1 MLGEDTQTLS
11 FRGRRS
17 RNKVSVGE
25 PAEGSLSFLHPHPV
39 CTAFRPFLRGYAGL
53 RVPRGTQH
61 GRSTFSGSAHCCG
74 GLLSSAVRVCFLQI
88 CTAWI
93 PVCHVFDAARAFS
106 SPHVTVRC
114 HNDNHTTLV
123 DGYLGMSNDEE
134 RSEMRYVVRIAEFSE
149 SSNL

>member
-25 PAEGSLSFLHPHPV
+25 PAEGSLSFLHPHIAYSHV
-39 CTAFRPFLRGYAGL
+39 RFLEGWLGACSEPALLEHPAPADPWHASL
-53 RVPRGTQH
+53 RTRVASPRI
-61 GRSTFSGSAHCCG
+61 SGFTKY
-74 GLLSSAVRVCFLQI
+74 L
-88 CTAWI
+88 
-93 PVCHVFDAARAFS
+93 
-106 SPHVTVRC
+106 
-114 HNDNHTTLV
+114 NHTTLV

-149 SSNL
+149 SSKL